1 MRPFDR
7 EPPHV
12 TARLDRKM
20 SLVGTVF
27 FLVGNIV
34 GASIFI
40 LPGELAG
47 IAGPAVFLAYLL
59 AAVPAAVN
67 CLIAAQAGTLLPVS
81 AADYVFTSVMLH
93 PFLGFLKVWTG
104 VVSLLVSTP
113 LLAYGFAEY
122 MAYFLPDAD
131 RFWVATTL
139 VFGLLGL
146 NLAGLTLSIGVQ
158 MFMVVLFIA
167 ALFAFGIGGLL
178 HADFGNLVPLAP
190 NGVDAIF
197 RAAVP
202 AFYSYS
208 GFLMLIIMAEEIRE
222 PQKNIPRALGIT
234 FLIVAATYTMMT
246 VVMPA
251 LVPWQQL
258 GTMVAPVSTASQ
270 QFMPP
275 WFATVI
281 TVAALLAAA
290 TSANVAIVTGS
301 RSLFALARSE
311 VLPKSLGWLSPRT
324 NEPALALVATVV
336 LAMIG
341 VIAQGEIV
349 QYASIAVIGAM
360 VYGIVWAVALWRMP
374 AVMGAAWQAGAFRLG
389 RHAITAIVIVKIAV
403 SLLFL
408 WFGISGNPALA
419 VIYLVIMAIGSAYYV
434 WRSRWLAQR
443 GIDIGAIF
451 RAEATARTPAAA

>member
-1 MRPFDR
+1 M
-7 EPPHV
+7 

-20 SLVGTVF
+20 SLAGTVF

-47 IAGPAVFLAYLL
+47 IAGPAVFVAYLI
-59 AAVPAAVN
+59 AAIPAIVN

-131 RFWVATTL
+131 RFWVATSL
-139 VFGLLGL
+139 VFGLLAM
-146 NLAGLTLSIGVQ
+146 NLIGLTLSVGVQ
-158 MFMVVLFIA
+158 MVMVVFFIA
-167 ALFAFGIGGLL
+167 ALFVFGIGGLL
-178 HADFGNLVPLAP
+178 HADFGNLVPIAP
-190 NGVDAIF
+190 NGVNAIF
-197 RAAVP
+197 QAAVP

-234 FLIVAATYTMMT
+234 FVIVAATYTMMT

-258 GTMVAPVSTASQ
+258 GTMVAPVSTASAA
-270 QFMPP
+270 FMPP
-275 WFATVI
+275 WFGSAI

-311 VLPKSLGWLSPRT
+311 VLPKALGWLSPRT

-341 VIAQGEIV
+341 VVARGEIV

-374 AVMGAAWQAGAFRLG
+374 SVMGDAWQAGEFRLG
-389 RHAITAIVIVKIAV
+389 LRTIRAIVVVKILV

-408 WFGISGNPALA
+408 WFGVSGNPGLA
-419 VIYLVIMAIGSAYYV
+419 AIYVVIMAIGSAYYV
-434 WRSRWLAQR
+434 WRARWLARR

-451 RAEATARTPAAA
+451 RAEARRAD